1 MPPFITDMEAT
12 IYTFQV
18 IVSTYNFTA
27 IRHSPSRTF
36 SMNVTV
42 PDIVDNV
49 SIMGIM
55 LFRYLHLNVCM
66 TIWLDQG
73 GSDDDGVD
81 MPDAIQF
88 LLRLKLEGAVV
99 RQR

>member
-42 PDIVDNV
+42 PDIVDN
-49 SIMGIM
+49 
-55 LFRYLHLNVCM
+55 
-66 TIWLDQG
+66 G

>member
-49 SIMGIM
+49 K
-55 LFRYLHLNVCM
+55 
-66 TIWLDQG
+66 TG
-73 GSDDDGVD
+73 GSSGEAALNGDTDPV
-81 MPDAIQF
+81 
-88 LLRLKLEGAVV
+88 GATQKKTANSPSEVV
-99 RQR
+99 KKACVA